1 MKKVISTFKNIHPK
15 FKYNGIHYDFG
26 VLKELAYSLV
36 KEGKDYE
43 KSVGNFLMDWLDDTN
58 TILVKTSGSTGVPKT
73 ISLKKEHMVNSAWAT
88 GAFFKM
94 GPGTK
99 ALLCLSTDHIAGRMM
114 LVRAIVLGWEIDL
127 VEPSSNPLQFTS
139 KHYDFAAMVPMQVQG
154 AFPYL
159 KQIGTLIIGGAPIS
173 PELKLD
179 LKKVDTRIFET
190 YGMTETITHIAVKEH
205 AKGPEDQNFKTLPD
219 VVLSRDERDCLVIEA
234 PKVSDAVIVTN
245 DVINLISPTEFH
257 WLGRYDNVI
266 NSGGVKLIPEQ
277 LESKLS
283 ILIKSRFFVAGI
295 PDAYLGQKLILVVE
309 GDIDG
314 NQLSQDIKSLNSIS
328 KYEIPKEIFNVPKFV
343 ETGSGKVNRVE
354 TLRLLHLK

>member
-1 MKKVISTFKNIHPK
+1 MNPSYNCIHPK
-15 FKYNGIHYDFG
+15 FKFSRFHYDW
-26 VLKELAYSLV
+26 VDLKELAYSLV

-43 KSVGNFLMDWLDDTN
+43 KSIGNFLMDWLDDSDSL
-58 TILVKTSGSTGVPKT
+58 IVHTSGSTGVPKA
-73 ISLKKEHMVNSAWAT
+73 IALKKEHMVNSAWAT

-99 ALLCLSTDHIAGRMM
+99 ALQCLSADHIAGKMM

-139 KHYDFAAMVPMQVQG
+139 KNYDFVAMVPMQVQ
-154 AFPYL
+154 ASIPYL
-159 KQIGTLIIGGAPIS
+159 NQIGTLIIGGAPIS

-179 LKKVDTRIFET
+179 LNKVDTRIFET
-190 YGMTETITHIAVKEH
+190 YGMTETITHIAVKEL
-205 AKGPEDQNFKTLPD
+205 AKDPEDHNFKTLPD
-219 VVLSRDERDCLVIEA
+219 VVLSKDDRDCLVIEA

-245 DVINLISPTEFH
+245 DVINLISPTEFQ

-295 PDAYLGQKLILVVE
+295 PDTYLGQKLILLVE
-309 GDIDG
+309 GNEDE
-314 NQLSQDIKSLNSIS
+314 NQLSQDIKSLYTIS
-328 KYEIPKEIFNVPKFV
+328 KYEIPKEIFSVPQFV
-343 ETGSGKVNRVE
+343 ETASGKVNRAD
-354 TLRLLHLK
+354 TLRLLNME